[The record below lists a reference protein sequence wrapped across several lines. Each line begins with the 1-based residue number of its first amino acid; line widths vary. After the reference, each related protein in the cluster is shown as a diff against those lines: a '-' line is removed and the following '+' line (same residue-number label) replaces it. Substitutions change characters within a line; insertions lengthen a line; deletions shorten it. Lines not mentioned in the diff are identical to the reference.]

1 LKLETSR
8 GGDYLPA
15 QDLKTLL
22 ERIHTRL
29 DDSFVGIGEVVS
41 DVAPAD
47 LAELINQLTLAE
59 AATVVSMLPVARVI
73 EVCDQPTMRRRAA
86 IFEQL
91 EPLRVAE
98 ILAGLS
104 ADERTDIVQKMGLHE
119 RHRIVP
125 KLSKEIRAELEG
137 LLQYPVHTAGG
148 IMTTEF
154 VRLEPRMSVGD
165 ALKHIR
171 SVAQEKESIYAC
183 YVMEP
188 GTGHLLGAV
197 SLRDLVM
204 AELTTPLNKVMRT
217 KPVTVNALD
226 DQEIVAQ
233 KIGKYNLLAVPVLE
247 QDDSVV
253 GFVTVDDVIDVLVE
267 EGTEDFLRMAAVEP
281 GALDKPYMQVALP
294 LMIRKRA
301 GWLVILFLGEM
312 LTATAMGF
320 FEKEIAK
327 AVVLALFV
335 PLIISSG
342 GNSGSQA
349 STLVIRA
356 LALGEVRLGD
366 WWRVMRREIF
376 SGLGLGVILGSIG
389 FLRITMWS
397 MFSKIYGPHWL
408 LVALTVGLALI
419 GIVLWG
425 TLAGSMLPFALRRLG
440 FDPATSSAPF
450 VATLVDVTGLVIY
463 FSVAV
468 VLLRG
473 TLL

>member
-1 LKLETSR
+1 MPPENLKE
-8 GGDYLPA
+8 
-15 QDLKTLL
+15 LL
-22 ERIHTRL
+22 ERIHERL
-29 DDSFVGIGEVVS
+29 DESFVGIGQVVA
-41 DVAPAD
+41 DLRAED
-47 LAELINQLTLAE
+47 LAELINQLTLSE
-59 AATVVSMLPVARVI
+59 AAAVVSMLPVARAI
-73 EVCDQPTMRRRAA
+73 DICNQPTMRRRAA
-86 IFEQL
+86 ILEQL
-91 EPLRVAE
+91 EPARVAE
-98 ILAGLS
+98 ILTGLA
-104 ADERTDIVQKMGLHE
+104 ADERTDVVQKMGLHE
-119 RHRIVP
+119 RHLVVP
-125 KLSKEIRAELEG
+125 KLSPEIRTELEH

-154 VRLEPRMSVGD
+154 VQLEPGMTVG
-165 ALKHIR
+165 AAIKHIR

-183 YVMEP
+183 YVLEP
-188 GTGHLLGAV
+188 QTKRLLGAV

-204 AELTTPLNKVMRT
+204 AELYAPLSKVMRT
-217 KPVTVNALD
+217 KPITVNALD
-226 DQEIVAQ
+226 DQETVAQ
-233 KIGKYNLLAVPVLE
+233 KIAKYNLLAVPVLE
-247 QDDSVV
+247 TDGAVV

-267 EGTEDFLRMAAVEP
+267 EGTEDILRMAAVEP
-281 GALDKPYMQVALP
+281 GALDKPYMQVTLP
-294 LMIRKRA
+294 TMIRKRA

-320 FEKEIAK
+320 FEKEIER

-356 LALGEVRLGD
+356 LALSEVKLRD
-366 WWRVMRREIF
+366 WWNVMRREVL
-376 SGLGLGVILGSIG
+376 SGLGLGVILGTIG
-389 FLRITMWS
+389 FLRISVWS
-397 MFSKIYGPHWL
+397 IFSQIYGPHWL
-408 LVALTVGLALI
+408 LVAFTVGVALI

-468 VLLRG
+468 IVLRG

>member
-1 LKLETSR
+1 MPE
-8 GGDYLPA
+8 
-15 QDLKTLL
+15 QDVKRLL

-29 DDSFVGIGEVVS
+29 DESFVGIGEVVG
-41 DVAPAD
+41 DLAAAD
-47 LAELINQLTLAE
+47 LAELINQLTLSE
-59 AATVVSMLPVARVI
+59 AGTVVSMLPVARAI

-86 IFEQL
+86 ILEQL
-91 EPLRVAE
+91 EPPRVAE

-104 ADERTDIVQKMGLHE
+104 ADERTDIIQKMGLHE
-119 RHRIVP
+119 RHRVVP
-125 KLSKEIRAELEG
+125 KLSPEIRAELEG
-137 LLQYPVHTAGG
+137 LLQYPAHTAGG

-154 VRLEPRMSVGD
+154 VRLDPKMTVGE

-171 SVAQEKESIYAC
+171 SVAREKESIYAC
-183 YVMEP
+183 YVMAS

-204 AELTTPLNKVMRT
+204 AELDMSVTEVMRR

-226 DQEIVAQ
+226 DQEEVAK

-247 QDDSVV
+247 KDGSVV
-253 GFVTVDDVIDVLVE
+253 GFVTVDDVIDVLIE
-267 EGTEDFLRMAAVEP
+267 EGTEDILRMAAVEP
-281 GALDKPYMQVALP
+281 GALDKPYMQMSLP

-301 GWLVILFLGEM
+301 GWLVVLFLGEM

-320 FEKEIAK
+320 FEKEIDR

-342 GNSGSQA
+342 GNCGSQA

-356 LALGEVRLGD
+356 LALGEVALRD
-366 WWRVMRREIF
+366 WWRVMRREIL
-376 SGLGLGVILGSIG
+376 SGLGLGLILGSIG
-389 FLRITMWS
+389 FLRITVWS
-397 MFSKIYGPHWL
+397 AFSHIYGVHWL

-425 TLAGSMLPFALRRLG
+425 TLAGSMLPFLLRRLG

>member
-1 LKLETSR
+1 M
-8 GGDYLPA
+8 PA
-15 QDLKTLL
+15 QDLKKLL

-29 DDSFVGIGEVVS
+29 DESFVGIGEMVS
-41 DVAPAD
+41 DLAAAD

-59 AATVVSMLPVARVI
+59 AATVVSMLPVQRAI
-73 EVCDQPTMRRRAA
+73 EVCNQPTMRRRAA
-86 IFEQL
+86 ILERL
-91 EPLRVAE
+91 EPARAAE

-104 ADERTDIVQKMGLHE
+104 ADERTDIVQKMGHHE
-119 RHRIVP
+119 RHRILP
-125 KLSKEIRAELEG
+125 KLNANIRKELEG
-137 LLQYPVHTAGG
+137 LLQYPPHTAGG

-154 VRLEPRMSVGD
+154 VRLDAKMTVGD

-171 SVAQEKESIYAC
+171 SVAREKESIYAC
-183 YVMEP
+183 YVIEP
-188 GTGHLLGAV
+188 GTGRLLGAV

-204 AELTTPLNKVMRT
+204 AELQEPVTKVMHP
-217 KPVTVNALD
+217 KPVTVNTID
-226 DQEIVAQ
+226 DQEVVAQ

-247 QDDSVV
+247 KDGSVV
-253 GFVTVDDVIDVLVE
+253 GFVTVDDVIDVLIE
-267 EGTEDFLRMAAVEP
+267 EGTEDILRMAAVEP
-281 GALDKPYMQVALP
+281 GALDKPYMQIALP
-294 LMIRKRA
+294 LLIKKRA

-320 FEKEIAK
+320 FEKEIER

-356 LALGEVRLGD
+356 LALGEVALRD
-366 WWRVMRREIF
+366 WWRVMRREIL

-389 FLRITMWS
+389 FLRITIWS
-397 MFSKIYGPHWL
+397 AFSPIYGPFWP

-425 TLAGSMLPFALRRLG
+425 TLAGSMLPFILRRLG

-468 VLLRG
+468 LILRN

>member
-1 LKLETSR
+1 MPTE
-8 GGDYLPA
+8 
-15 QDLKTLL
+15 DLKALL
-22 ERIHTRL
+22 ERIHSRL
-29 DDSFVGIGEVVS
+29 DESFVGIGQIVS
-41 DVAPAD
+41 DLRAAD

-59 AATVVSMLPVARVI
+59 AASVVSMLSAARVI
-73 EVCDQPTMRRRAA
+73 EIFDQPTMRRRAA
-86 IFEQL
+86 ILESL
-91 EPLRVAE
+91 EPSRAVE
-98 ILAGLS
+98 ILSGLS
-104 ADERTDIVQKMGLHE
+104 ADERTDIVQRMRLHE

-125 KLSKEIRAELEG
+125 KLSPGVRTELEH

-154 VRLEPRMSVGD
+154 VELDSSMTVAT

-171 SVAQEKESIYAC
+171 AVAREKESIYAC
-183 YVMEP
+183 YVIERQ
-188 GTGHLLGAV
+188 TKRLLGAV

-204 AELTTPLNKVMRT
+204 AELDAPLEKVMRA
-217 KPVTVNALD
+217 KPITVNALD
-226 DQEIVAQ
+226 DQETVAH
-233 KIGKYNLLAVPVLE
+233 KISKYNLLAVPVLE
-247 QDDSVV
+247 QDGSVV

-267 EGTEDFLRMAAVEP
+267 EGTEDILRLAAVEP
-281 GALDKPYMQVALP
+281 GAMDKPYMQVTLP
-294 LMIRKRA
+294 TMVRKRA

-320 FEKEIAK
+320 FEKEIER

-356 LALGEVRLGD
+356 LALSEVKLRD
-366 WWRVMRREIF
+366 WWRVMRREVL
-376 SGLGLGVILGSIG
+376 SGLGLGVILGTIG
-389 FLRITMWS
+389 FLRISIWS
-397 MFSKIYGPHWL
+397 AFSDIYGPHWM
-408 LVALTVGLALI
+408 LVAFTVGLALV

-425 TLAGSMLPFALRRLG
+425 TLAGSMLPFMLRRFG

-468 VLLRG
+468 VVLRG